1 MFQAFYPK
9 EYVDSTYEIDF
20 EGLYRRGYRGIL
32 FDVDNTLVP
41 HGAPATGTECGALSA
56 ASRDGLRHLSHF
68 Q

>member
-41 HGAPATGTECGALSA
+41 QDVYKRQMLCTVLCRTGVPLPCLLKTT
-56 ASRDGLRHLSHF
+56 R
-68 Q
+68 